1 MSSKGHASSRLV
13 RAVAR
18 ELELRLARRGHSLA
32 LKTEDFDEIA
42 EQVAELVGAPRRLG
56 LVDARAVAE
65 ELGVARDWVY
75 ANADRLGAV
84 RLGDGPRARL
94 RFDLEH
100 ARRVLAGAD
109 AGEPAPDP
117 AAQARAPARTVR
129 CQARPGVALIRGRSA
144 RA

>member
-1 MSSKGHASSRLV
+1 MSPKGPGSARLV

-18 ELELRLARRGHSLA
+18 ELELRLARRGDPLA
-32 LKTEDFDEIA
+32 LRTEDFAEIA
-42 EQVAELVGAPRRLG
+42 EQVADLVAAPRRLG

-94 RFDLEH
+94 RFDLER
-100 ARRVLAGAD
+100 ARRALVATNAD
-109 AGEPAPDP
+109 EPTPDP
-117 AAQARAPARTVR
+117 AGQARTPARTVR
-129 CQARPGVALIRGRSA
+129 RRATPGVALIRGRSA